1 MNSPDL
7 GMIVIILSP
16 IFRAPGRLP
25 SLDFRSRVSPE
36 RVLGDNLKSVWRLA
50 GDFSYDSF

>member
-36 RVLGDNLKSVWRLA
+36 RALGDNLKSVWRLA
-50 GDFSYDSF
+50 GDFSYDFF